1 MRYSA
6 AFLDRDGTIIR
17 DTGYLSDPDGVDLLE
32 GAAEAIRLLNARA
45 IPVIVVTNQ
54 SGIGRGLYTQADFEA
69 VQQELDRQLAMR
81 GAAAEAVYFCPHDP
95 EDDADCGCRKPA
107 LGMYREAAERFG
119 ISLESALYVGNR
131 PGDVL
136 PALRTGGTGYLVVE
150 GRRKEDDEPVPD
162 GVGVEPSLL
171 AAVRRALA
179 REPARPEVSS

>member
-95 EDDADCGCRKPA
+95 EDDTDCGCRKPS

-131 PGDVL
+131 SGDVL
-136 PALRTGGTGYLVVE
+136 PALRTGGTGYLV
-150 GRRKEDDEPVPD
+150 GRRRGEHDEPVPD
-162 GVGVEPSLL
+162 GVGVEPNLL
-171 AAVRRALA
+171 AAVKRALA
-179 REPARPEVSS
+179 RAPERTEVSS